1 MKKSIRQAVS
11 QGLVALALLQVGQTA
26 LAASGG
32 VEYKITWNSSDNRYH
47 LFMRPTT
54 TPSPDLHLTG
64 QVTIKVPHA
73 TGSDKFN
80 VNESSMTMKP
90 GTLWSL
96 GAKIFAPEEDKTS
109 DYFSFNLGM
118 LNPRAFAFQS
128 GQEQEVFSFEN
139 TGACLG
145 AVSLMNN
152 DTDPFNQPFLQGK
165 RNSVGTNP
173 GNEFSNVGWE
183 SLRDGAYLGNYG
195 SAANCQAASNTAPI
209 AQNDTATTTAN
220 TPVTLDVLANDTDAE
235 KDTLTI
241 SSVTASSNAT
251 ATISNNK
258 ILYTPKTDYT
268 GTDSFTYK
276 VSDGQLEASATI
288 TVTVTAAATN
298 KAPVAT
304 NDTATTTSGTAISI
318 DVLANDT
325 DADKDTLSID
335 AVGTPLHGTASISG
349 GKISYTA
356 DSGYVGTDSFSYS
369 VTDGQAKTTGQV
381 TVTVTSSV
389 DPNTVDTD
397 SDGLTDAQEKTLGLD
412 ANNKDTDGDGVDDK
426 TEVGSSI
433 SQPRDTDADGMID
446 ANDKDDDNDG
456 IPTKDELGDTDANGV
471 PDYLEKFTSAQPQ
484 YKSIPTLSEWAQILL
499 GFLLMSVALRKY
511 KRLSND

>member
-26 LAASGG
+26 LAASDG

-47 LFMRPTT
+47 LFMRPTA
-54 TPSPDLHLTG
+54 TPSRDLSTTG

-73 TGSDKFN
+73 TGSSKFT
-80 VNESSMTMKP
+80 VPSSKITSKT
-90 GTLWSL
+90 GTIWSL
-96 GAKIFAPEEDKTS
+96 GAEIAAPTEDKTS
-109 DYFSFNLGM
+109 DYFSFNLTV
-118 LNPRAFAFQS
+118 LDSKAFAFQS
-128 GQEQEVFSFEN
+128 GQEQEAFSFEN

-145 AVSLMNN
+145 VVSLMNN
-152 DTDPFNQPFLQGK
+152 DTDPFNQPPDDPK
-165 RNSVGTNP
+165 NSAGTNP
-173 GNEFSNVGWE
+173 GNQFANLGWGTP
-183 SLRDGAYLGNYG
+183 DDNDYLGNYG
-195 SAANCQAASNTAPI
+195 SAANCQATSNTAPV

-220 TPVTLDVLANDTDAE
+220 TPVTIDVLANDTDAE

-397 SDGLTDAQEKTLGLD
+397 GDGLTDAQEKTLGLD
-412 ANNKDTDGDGVDDK
+412 PNNKDTDGDGVDDK
-426 TEVGSSI
+426 TEVGSNI
-433 SQPRDTDADGMID
+433 SQPRDTDGDGMID

-456 IPTKDELGDTDANGV
+456 IPTKDELGDANANGV

-499 GFLLMSVALRKY
+499 GLLLMSVALRKY